1 MKFIDEA
8 RIFVKAGDGG
18 HGCVSFRRE
27 KYIPRGG
34 PNGGDGGR
42 GGNVIFR
49 SDSGLFTLLD
59 FRYKRHFEA
68 ERGEHGRGKDQY
80 GHSGDDIV
88 VLVPLGTVIRDESA
102 GIVLAEFSH
111 SGEEVVIAQGGRGGR
126 GNMHFAT
133 STNQAPRKAEDGF
146 PGEERWIL
154 LELKLLADVGLIGF
168 PNAGKST
175 LLSSISKAR
184 PKIADYPFTTKTPV
198 LGVVSYHDKS
208 FTAADLPGLIEGAS
222 EGVGL
227 GIRFLKHIEKTR
239 VFLHL
244 IDLSDA
250 AHPDPLEAYGRIRKE
265 LAAYNPEFLER
276 PELVILTKTD
286 IPEVQE
292 KITETKKM
300 FKKIK
305 CKALAVSAARHDGL
319 EEMLR
324 ETARLVFLPKPSTSP
339 GDSPGSQPR

>member
-8 RIFVKAGDGG
+8 RIFLKGGDGG

-27 KYIPRGG
+27 KYVPRGG

-59 FRYKRHFEA
+59 FKYRRHFEA
-68 ERGEHGRGKDQY
+68 KRGEHGRGKDQY
-80 GHSGDDIV
+80 GHAGDDIIIRV
-88 VLVPLGTVIRDESA
+88 PVGTAITEESTGRVLTSFEKPN
-102 GIVLAEFSH
+102 
-111 SGEEVVIAQGGRGGR
+111 EEVILAQGGRGGR

-133 STNQAPRKAEDGF
+133 STKQAPREAEDGV
-146 PGEERWIL
+146 PGEERWVV

-175 LLSSISKAR
+175 LLSAISAAK

-198 LGVVSYHDKS
+198 LGVVSYKDKS

-244 IDLSDA
+244 IALDDPT
-250 AHPDPLEAYGRIRKE
+250 HPDPWKAYTAIRDELEAYKP
-265 LAAYNPEFLER
+265 NFLEH
-276 PELVILTKTD
+276 PELIVLTKCD
-286 IPEVQE
+286 LPDVKSRLPQA
-292 KITETKKM
+292 KKALKKAK
-300 FKKIK
+300 KKIF
-305 CKALAVSAARHDGL
+305 AISAATHEGL
-319 EEMLR
+319 EELLR
-324 ETARLVFLPKPSTSP
+324 ETAKLV
-339 GDSPGSQPR
+339 

>member
-8 RIFVKAGDGG
+8 RIFVRGGDGG

-27 KYIPRGG
+27 KYVPRGG

-49 SDSGLFTLLD
+49 SDTGLCTLLD
-59 FRYKRHFEA
+59 FKYRRHFEA
-68 ERGEHGRGKDQY
+68 KRGEHGRGKDQY
-80 GHSGDDIV
+80 GHAGDDIV
-88 VLVPLGTVIRDESA
+88 IRVPVGTTIKEEDTGR
-102 GIVLAEFSH
+102 VLAAFEKPD
-111 SGEEVVIAQGGRGGR
+111 EEVIIAQGGRGGR

-133 STNQAPRKAEDGF
+133 STKQAPKEAEDGL
-146 PGEERWIL
+146 PGEERWVI

-175 LLSSISKAR
+175 LIAAISAAK

-198 LGVVSYHDKS
+198 LGVVSYKDKS

-222 EGVGL
+222 DGVGL

-244 IDLSDA
+244 IALNDPT
-250 AHPDPLEAYGRIRKE
+250 HPDPAKAYRAIRQELETYD
-265 LAAYNPEFLER
+265 PEFRDR
-276 PELVILTKTD
+276 PELVVLTKCD
-286 IPEVQE
+286 LPDVQE
-292 KITETKKM
+292 RLLEAR
-300 FKKIK
+300 
-305 CKALAVSAARHDGL
+305 KALKKAIKSKKTKILEISAATHQGL
-319 EEMLR
+319 EELLR
-324 ETARLVFLPKPSTSP
+324 ETSKLVV
-339 GDSPGSQPR
+339 

>member
-18 HGCVSFRRE
+18 YGCVSFRRE
-27 KYIPRGG
+27 KYVPRGG
-34 PNGGDGGR
+34 PNGGDGGH
-42 GGNVIFR
+42 GGSILFKA
-49 SDSGLFTLLD
+49 DPGLYTLLD
-59 FRYKRHFEA
+59 FKYRKHFEA
-68 ERGEHGRGKDQY
+68 KRGEHGRGKDQY
-80 GHSGDDIV
+80 GAAGPDV
-88 VLVPLGTVIRDESA
+88 VVRVPLGTSIKDEET
-102 GIVLAEFSH
+102 GHVLAELEKP
-111 SGEEVVIAQGGRGGR
+111 GDEIVVAQGGRGGR

-146 PGEERWIL
+146 PGEERWVL

-175 LLSSISKAR
+175 LLAAISAAK

-198 LGVVSYHDKS
+198 LGVVSYKEKS

-244 IDLSDA
+244 IALDGPE
-250 AHPDPLEAYGRIRKE
+250 HPDPLESYKTIRNELEAYSRDFLKRPEIVVLTKADLTNVQE
-265 LAAYNPEFLER
+265 NLAAA
-276 PELVILTKTD
+276 K
-286 IPEVQE
+286 
-292 KITETKKM
+292 
-300 FKKIK
+300 
-305 CKALAVSAARHDGL
+305 KALKKTKRKVLSISAATHEGIEAL
-319 EEMLR
+319 LR
-324 ETARLVFLPKPSTSP
+324 ETAKLVS
-339 GDSPGSQPR
+339 